1 MIAPRLLSV
10 SALCVVA
17 FAAAPAAAQIAD
29 AELYQRLHGGVGAEG
44 QSSPVQTEQVDI
56 PPTTTPIG
64 GSGLSS
70 FPIELAVT
78 SGGSAML
85 TGSVDWLVGPTQVQ
99 GSGTYA
105 MTANGSATTT
115 GQAGIDDVF
124 SMRFSV
130 ETQTAYTLSGAVR
143 TSKALGGT
151 DRLQCQENGEV
162 LVDAAAASA
171 TPGADA
177 VFVVEGVAYPGE
189 QRVVEC
195 AVIKSI
201 AASAV
206 TTSDSASLSWR
217 FDVALGAS
225 TPTTTTLPLKPK
237 QCRREC
243 RRAAASCRRACGGTR
258 AEKRACRKTCNQ
270 LRRGCGADT
279 GCALPD
285 LTS

>member
-1 MIAPRLLSV
+1 MPGSRLLAAA
-10 SALCVVA
+10 ALCALA
-17 FAAAPAAAQIAD
+17 FAAPAGAQITN
-29 AELYQRLHGGVGAEG
+29 AELYQRLHGGVTAEG
-44 QSSPVQTEQVDI
+44 QSAPLETEQVDI

-64 GSGLSS
+64 NSGSSS
-70 FPIELAVT
+70 FPIDLNVA
-78 SGGSAML
+78 SGGSATL
-85 TGSVDWLVGPTQVQ
+85 SGGVDWLVGPTQLQ
-99 GSGTYA
+99 ANGTYA
-105 MTANGSATTT
+105 LAVNGSETTT

-124 SMRFSV
+124 SMRFHV
-130 ETQTAYTLSGAVR
+130 ETQTPYTLSGAVR
-143 TSKALGGT
+143 TSKALGGS
-151 DRLQCQENGEV
+151 DRLQCQENGAV

-177 VFVVEGVAYPGE
+177 VFLVEGVAYPGE

-195 AVIKSI
+195 AVIKGI

-206 TTSDSASLSWR
+206 TTSDSVSLSWR

-225 TPTTTTLPLKPK
+225 TRTTTTLPLKPK

-258 AEKRACRKTCNQ
+258 AEKRACKKACNQ
-270 LRRGCGADT
+270 LRKGCGAET

-285 LTS
+285 LGS